1 MATAQAVSAFERAFA
16 RTVGHEGGEVNDPRD
31 PGGHTKFGIS
41 QRAYPAEDIAN
52 LTLERARLL
61 YRRDYWNRVRGD
73 YLPEAVAMEAFD
85 AAVNHG
91 VMPAVRMMQRALG
104 VDDDGIIGPIT
115 LQAAQDI
122 EPAVFVA
129 RFNGWRLFYYTSLKT
144 WPHFGKGWARRVAQN
159 LLEVK

>member
-1 MATAQAVSAFERAFA
+1 MAAAQAVSAFERAFA
-16 RTVGHEGGEVNDPRD
+16 RTVGHEGGWVNNPND
-31 PGGHTKFGIS
+31 PGGETKYGIS
-41 QRAYPAEDIAN
+41 KRAYPAEDIAN

-73 YLPEAVAMEAFD
+73 YLPDTVAMEAFD

-104 VDDDGIIGPIT
+104 VNDDGIIGPIT

-129 RFNGWRLFYYTSLKT
+129 RFNGWRLMLYTELRT
-144 WPHFGKGWARRVAQN
+144 WPTFGKGWARRVARN
-159 LLEVK
+159 LLEAE